1 MTGKFTG
8 TEKGTQR
15 RERSR
20 SRCFLFKYNS
30 ILYNVLIIKITLH
43 YSDSIYFQSNTTLAC
58 IFKITQN
65 NGKKKRDEEEE

>member
-1 MTGKFTG
+1 MKKKIDKKNIIIITS
-8 TEKGTQR
+8 TQQ
-15 RERSR
+15 REVRIIKQ
-20 SRCFLFKYNS
+20 LF
-30 ILYNVLIIKITLH
+30 YNVLIIKITLH